1 MSLGFTPAVEIYGAN
16 AALINERLISWQHV
30 DAAGIES
37 DQLTLSLDLEGLE
50 GLPSLEGKIGL
61 RVGYLESGLIDKGQ
75 FVVTRRTPT
84 LFPLRLT
91 LVATAAPFS
100 AADQTG
106 FKQRRSVSHGPTTLG
121 ALFRQL
127 TSRHGFSPRV
137 APDLAL
143 IKIEHVDQSNET
155 DMGFL
160 TRLAHLH
167 DAVAKPFNELY
178 VLARRGQ
185 AKSLSGKVLPD
196 VQLSVTTNNR
206 PGDHAFTSATLDE
219 TSRAKYQG
227 CKTRWWDAAAGKMRV
242 EESGIAPFKTVRQ
255 RYHNAD
261 EARAAGEGEVRR
273 MMREALKVKIECPG
287 HPGLAAEGLV
297 LLDDTWPDF
306 MRGRWSIDK
315 VMASGSRQQ
324 SYRCS
329 IEATCLDARSEPGL
343 ASIDAVTR

>member
-16 AALINERLISWQHV
+16 AVLLNERLLNWQHV

-37 DQLTLSLDLEGLE
+37 DQLTLSIDLQGLE
-50 GLPSLEGKIGL
+50 GLPDLGGKIGL
-61 RVGYLESGLIDKGQ
+61 RVGYLESGLVDKGE
-75 FVVTRRTPT
+75 FVITRRTPT

-143 IKIEHVDQSNET
+143 IKIAHIDQSNET

-160 TRLAHLH
+160 TRLAYLH

-185 AKSLSGKVLPD
+185 VKSLSGKILAPVI
-196 VQLSVTTNNR
+196 LSVTTNNH
-206 PGDHAFTSATLDE
+206 PGDNAFVSATLDE
-219 TSRAKYQG
+219 TARAKYQG
-227 CKTRWWDAAAGKMRV
+227 CKISWWDAAAGKEQV
-242 EESGIAPFKTVRQ
+242 EESGIAPFKTLRKRCQ
-255 RYHNAD
+255 GAD
-261 EARAAGEGEVRR
+261 DARAAAEGEVRR
-273 MMREALKVKIECPG
+273 MMRETLKVNIVCPG
-287 HPGLAAEGLV
+287 NPALGAEGLV
-297 LLDDTWPDF
+297 VLDDTWPDF

-315 VMASGSRQQ
+315 VTTSGSRKD
-324 SYRCS
+324 SYRCT
-329 IEATCLDARSEPGL
+329 IAATCL
-343 ASIDAVTR
+343 ASAS

>member
-1 MSLGFTPAVEIYGAN
+1 MSLGSTPSAQIYGAN
-16 AALINERLISWQHV
+16 AALLNKRLISWQHI

-37 DQLTLSLDLEGLE
+37 DQLILTLDLEGLD
-50 GLPSLEGKIGL
+50 GLPDLGGKIGL
-61 RVGYLESGLIDKGQ
+61 RVGYLESALIDKGQ
-75 FVVTRRTPT
+75 FVITRRTPT

-143 IKIEHVDQSNET
+143 IKIEHIDQSNET

-160 TRLAHLH
+160 TRLAYLH
-167 DAVAKPFNELY
+167 DAVAKPINELY

-196 VQLSVTTNNR
+196 IKLSVTTNNR
-206 PGDHAFTSATLDE
+206 PGEHAFIAATLDE

-227 CKTRWWDAAAGKMRV
+227 CKTSWWDAAAGKVRI

-255 RYHNAD
+255 RYHSAD

-273 MMREALKVKIECPG
+273 MMREALKVKIDCPG
-287 HPGLAAEGLV
+287 HPGLSAEGLI
-297 LLDDTWPDF
+297 LLDTTWPDF

-315 VMASGSRQQ
+315 VTASGSRQN

-329 IEATCLDARSEPGL
+329 IEATCLDARS
-343 ASIDAVTR
+343 

>member
-1 MSLGFTPAVEIYGAN
+1 MALGFTPAVEIYGAN
-16 AALINERLISWQHV
+16 AALINERLINWTHI

-37 DQLTLSLDLEGLE
+37 DQLTLTLDLEGLE
-50 GLPSLEGKIGL
+50 GLPSLGGKIGL
-61 RVGYLESGLIDKGQ
+61 RVGYLESGLVDKGE
-75 FVVTRRTPT
+75 FVITRRTPT

-106 FKQRRSVSHGPTTLG
+106 FKQRRSASHGPTTLG

-137 APDLAL
+137 APELAL
-143 IKIEHVDQSNET
+143 IKIEHIDQSNET

-160 TRLAHLH
+160 TRLAYLH
-167 DAVAKPFNELY
+167 DAVAKPVNELY

-196 VQLSVTTNNR
+196 IKLSVTTNNR
-206 PGDHAFTSATLDE
+206 PGDNAFISATLDE
-219 TSRAKYQG
+219 TARAKYQG
-227 CKTRWWDAAAGKMRV
+227 CKTSWWDAAAGKVRV

-255 RYHNAD
+255 RYQSAD
-261 EARAAGEGEVRR
+261 DARAAAEGEVRR
-273 MMREALKVKIECPG
+273 MMREALKVKIGCPG
-287 HPGLAAEGLV
+287 NPGLAAEGIV
-297 LLDDTWPDF
+297 LLDPTWPDF

-315 VMASGSRQQ
+315 VTASCDRQN
-324 SYRCS
+324 SYRCM
-329 IEATCLDARSEPGL
+329 IEATCLDAK
-343 ASIDAVTR
+343 A

>member
-16 AALINERLISWQHV
+16 AALLNERLISWTHI

-37 DQLTLSLDLEGLE
+37 DQLTLVISLDGLE
-50 GLPSLEGKIGL
+50 GLPSLGGKIGL
-61 RVGYLESGLIDKGQ
+61 RVGYLESGLVDKGE
-75 FVVTRRTPT
+75 FVITRRTPT

-137 APDLAL
+137 APDLSL
-143 IKIEHVDQSNET
+143 IKIAHIDQSNET

-160 TRLAHLH
+160 TRLAYLH
-167 DAVAKPFNELY
+167 DAVAKPVNELY

-185 AKSLSGKVLPD
+185 AKSLSGKVLPTIK
-196 VQLSVTTNNR
+196 LSVTTNNR
-206 PGDHAFTSATLDE
+206 PGDHAFISAVLDE
-219 TSRAKYQG
+219 TARAKYQG
-227 CKTRWWDAAAGKMRV
+227 CKTSWWDAAAGKVRI
-242 EESGIAPFKTVRQ
+242 EESGIAPFKTLRQ
-255 RYHNAD
+255 RFQSAD
-261 EARAAGEGEVRR
+261 DARAAAEGETRR
-273 MMREALKVKIECPG
+273 MMREALKVTVECPG
-287 HPGLAAEGLV
+287 NPGLSAEGIV
-297 LLDDTWPDF
+297 LLDPTWPDF

-315 VMASGSRQQ
+315 VTATGDREK
-324 SYRCS
+324 SYRCK
-329 IEATCLDARSEPGL
+329 IDATCLDAK
-343 ASIDAVTR
+343 A

>member
-16 AALINERLISWQHV
+16 AALLNQRLLSWTHI

-37 DQLTLSLDLEGLE
+37 DQLTLTLSLEGLE

-61 RVGYLESGLIDKGQ
+61 RVGYQESGLVDKGE

-100 AADQTG
+100 ASDQTG

-137 APDLAL
+137 APELSL
-143 IKIEHVDQSNET
+143 IKIEHIDQSNET

-160 TRLAHLH
+160 TRLAHRY
-167 DAVAKPFNELY
+167 DAVAKPINELY

-185 AKSLSGKVLPD
+185 AKSLSGKILPD
-196 VQLSVTTNNR
+196 TKLSVTTNNR
-206 PGDHAFTSATLDE
+206 PGDQAFVSAVLDE
-219 TSRAKYQG
+219 AARAKYQG
-227 CKTRWWDAAAGKMRV
+227 CKTTWWDAVAGKARV
-242 EESGIAPFKTVRQ
+242 EESGIAPFKTLRQ
-255 RYHNAD
+255 RFQSAD
-261 EARAAGEGEVRR
+261 DARAAAEGEVRR
-273 MMREALKVKIECPG
+273 MMREALKVTIECPG
-287 HPGLAAEGLV
+287 NPALSAEGIV
-297 LLDDTWPDF
+297 LLDPTWPDF

-315 VMASGSRQQ
+315 VTASGDREK
-324 SYRCS
+324 SYRCK
-329 IEATCLDARSEPGL
+329 IEATCLDARG
-343 ASIDAVTR
+343 

>member
-1 MSLGFTPAVEIYGAN
+1 MSLGYTPAVKIYGAN
-16 AALINERLISWQHV
+16 AALLNERMLSWQHI

-37 DQLTLSLDLEGLE
+37 DQLTLTISLDGLE
-50 GLPSLEGKIGL
+50 GLPDLGGKIGL
-61 RVGYLESGLIDKGQ
+61 RVGYQESGLVDKGE
-75 FVVTRRTPT
+75 FVITRRTPT

-100 AADQTG
+100 ASDQTG

-137 APDLAL
+137 APDLSL
-143 IKIEHVDQSNET
+143 IKIEHIDQSNET

-160 TRLAHLH
+160 TRLAYLH
-167 DAVAKPFNELY
+167 DAVAKPINELY

-196 VQLSVTTNNR
+196 VKLSVTTNNH
-206 PGDHAFTSATLDE
+206 PGDHAFISAVLDD
-219 TSRAKYQG
+219 TARAKYQG
-227 CKTRWWDAAAGKMRV
+227 CKVSWWDAAAGKVRV
-242 EESGIAPFKTVRQ
+242 EQSGIAPFKTLRQ
-255 RYHNAD
+255 RYQSASD
-261 EARAAGEGEVRR
+261 ARAAGEGEVRR

-287 HPGLAAEGLV
+287 NPALSAEGIV
-297 LLDDTWPDF
+297 LLDPSWPDF

-315 VMASGSRQQ
+315 VTASGDREK
-324 SYRCS
+324 SYRCY
-329 IEATCLDARSEPGL
+329 IDATCLDARQ
-343 ASIDAVTR
+343 

>member
-16 AALINERLISWQHV
+16 AALLNERLLSWTHI

-37 DQLTLSLDLEGLE
+37 DQLTLLISLEGLE
-50 GLPSLEGKIGL
+50 GLPSLGGKIGL
-61 RVGYLESGLIDKGQ
+61 RVGYLESGLVDKGE
-75 FVVTRRTPT
+75 FIITRRTPT

-137 APDLAL
+137 APDLSL
-143 IKIEHVDQSNET
+143 IKIAHIDQSNET

-160 TRLAHLH
+160 TRLAYLH
-167 DAVAKPFNELY
+167 DAVAKPVNELY

-185 AKSLSGKVLPD
+185 AKSLSGKVLPTIK
-196 VQLSVTTNNR
+196 LSVTTNNR
-206 PGDHAFTSATLDE
+206 PGDHSFISAVLDE
-219 TSRAKYQG
+219 TARAKYQG
-227 CKTRWWDAAAGKMRV
+227 CKTSWWDVAAGKVRV
-242 EESGIAPFKTVRQ
+242 EESGIAPFKTLRQ
-255 RYHNAD
+255 RFQSAD
-261 EARAAGEGEVRR
+261 DARAAAEGETRR
-273 MMREALKVKIECPG
+273 MMREALKVTIECPG
-287 HPGLAAEGLV
+287 NPGLSAEGIV
-297 LLDDTWPDF
+297 LLDPTWPDF

-315 VMASGSRQQ
+315 VTASGDREK
-324 SYRCS
+324 SYRCK
-329 IEATCLDARSEPGL
+329 IDATCLDAK
-343 ASIDAVTR
+343 A

>member
-16 AALINERLISWQHV
+16 AALLNERLLSWTHI

-37 DQLTLSLDLEGLE
+37 DQLTLTISLDGLE
-50 GLPSLEGKIGL
+50 GLPSLGGKIGL
-61 RVGYLESGLIDKGQ
+61 RVGYLESGLVDKGE
-75 FVVTRRTPT
+75 FVITRRTPT

-137 APDLAL
+137 APDLSL
-143 IKIEHVDQSNET
+143 IKIEHIDQSNET

-160 TRLAHLH
+160 TRLAYLH
-167 DAVAKPFNELY
+167 DAVAKPINELY

-185 AKSLSGKVLPD
+185 AKSLSGKVLPTIK
-196 VQLSVTTNNR
+196 LSVTTNNR
-206 PGDHAFTSATLDE
+206 PGDQAFISAVLDE
-219 TSRAKYQG
+219 TARAKYQG
-227 CKTRWWDAAAGKMRV
+227 CKTSWWDAAAGKVRV
-242 EESGIAPFKTVRQ
+242 EESGIAPFKTLRQ
-255 RYHNAD
+255 RFQSAGD
-261 EARAAGEGEVRR
+261 ARAAGEGEVRR
-273 MMREALKVKIECPG
+273 MMREALKVTIACPG
-287 HPGLAAEGLV
+287 NPGLSAEGIV
-297 LLDDTWPDF
+297 LLDPSWPDF

-315 VMASGSRQQ
+315 VTATCDREK
-324 SYRCS
+324 SYRCT
-329 IEATCLDARSEPGL
+329 IEATCLDAK
-343 ASIDAVTR
+343 A